1 MDSSAT
7 AYELGY
13 EAMAAPWWLVLLE
26 GIIALIVGLFLIFY
40 PGITT
45 VTLITVLGIFW
56 LFGGIFALVGLII
69 DRSNWGWK
77 LLSGILGI
85 LAGLAIL
92 AYPYYSSIFL
102 LSFFVI
108 MIAIWAIIY
117 GAVRLAWGFKGGGW
131 GSALLGILII
141 FLGILLLVNPLSGA
155 VVLPW
160 IFGILAIF
168 GGVMAIVAGLMMR

>member
-1 MDSSAT
+1 MESSAT
-7 AYELGY
+7 TYGLGY
-13 EAMAAPWWLVLLE
+13 EAMAVPWWLVLLE
-26 GIIALIVGLFLIFY
+26 GIIALIVGLFLIFA

-56 LFGGIFALVGLII
+56 LFGGIFALVGLFV

-77 LLSGILGI
+77 MLSGVLGI
-85 LAGLAIL
+85 PAGLAIL
-92 AYPYYSSIFL
+92 AYPYYSTIFL

-131 GSALLGILII
+131 GSAVLGILIVI
-141 FLGILLLVNPLSGA
+141 LGTLLLVNPLSGA
-155 VVLPW
+155 IVLPW

>member
-1 MDSSAT
+1 MESSAT

-13 EAMAAPWWLVLLE
+13 EAMPAPWWLVLLE
-26 GIIALIVGLFLIFY
+26 GIIALIIGLFLIFA

-56 LFGGIFALVGLII
+56 LFGGIFALVGLIM

-77 LLSGILGI
+77 LLSGVLGI

-92 AYPYYSSIFL
+92 AYPIYSTVFL

-117 GAVRLAWGFKGGGW
+117 GAVRLAWGFKGAGW
-131 GSALLGILII
+131 GTALLGILII
-141 FLGILLLVNPLSGA
+141 ILGILLLVNPLSGA
-155 VVLPW
+155 IILPW
-160 IFGILAIF
+160 TFGILAIF
-168 GGVMAIVAGLMMR
+168 GGIAAIAAGLMMR